1 LDRPDGRGE
10 IGQLELVAR
19 TEEEAAEA
27 RALVLDAWSRGPVAA
42 AFVPFAGG
50 RAYFK
55 QSALSGKTRWRY
67 ALKRNLL
74 RRPLPRLVEHQ
85 NLTWLRAR
93 GFRAPEPLAAGAA
106 WHWGLPRLQFL
117 LTREI
122 PRARALD
129 AFLAEEQ
136 VAEERLRVLDELARE
151 VARMHDLRFLHH
163 DLFPRNVLVANEASS
178 ASSGR
183 VWFLDCWAGGPPP
196 QARGPAYDLACLTLR
211 AGDSFTPAELERCF
225 AVYEEAR
232 RESGRVLDSARF
244 RSAVARERAALERRV
259 RSRPRDRGRD
269 PSP

>member
-1 LDRPDGRGE
+1 
-10 IGQLELVAR
+10 
-19 TEEEAAEA
+19 
-27 RALVLDAWSRGPVAA
+27 
-42 AFVPFAGG
+42 
-50 RAYFK
+50 
-55 QSALSGKTRWRY
+55 
-67 ALKRNLL
+67 
-74 RRPLPRLVEHQ
+74 VEHQ

-93 GFRAPEPLAAGAA
+93 GVRAPEPLAAGAA

-129 AFLAEEQ
+129 AFLSEEQ
-136 VAEERLRVLDELARE
+136 VAEERFRVLDELARE

-163 DLFPRNVLVANEASS
+163 DLFPRNVLVADEASS

-211 AGDSFTPAELERCF
+211 ADDSFTPAELERCF

-232 RESGRVLDSARF
+232 RENGRVLDSARF